1 MVNLVLPRRSHDSQ
15 SDGIF
20 LQKFCRTAAEPACA
34 STSKP
39 NTSWHGVIP
48 ASIPTDRDSHN
59 PMPDLLGAHSGSPT
73 PLCHSAEVAPSSLSA
88 PATHRFHWKSATMP
102 FRAGRPS
109 VDGVEREVC
118 MVLRG
123 MPAEQAWLKC
133 GKPTTP
139 GNIQHRAVAHHHQ
152 PRHTGLGSHSCG
164 LFCGEHL

>member
-1 MVNLVLPRRSHDSQ
+1 MIHTHHPFSLVPITLFGSTTRLLASNIDPGVPYIALNSMVNLVLPRRSHDSQ

-73 PLCHSAEVAPSSLSA
+73 PLCHSAEVAPSSPSA
-88 PATHRFHWKSATMP
+88 PATHRFHWKSATM
-102 FRAGRPS
+102 
-109 VDGVEREVC
+109 
-118 MVLRG
+118 LY
-123 MPAEQAWLKC
+123 
-133 GKPTTP
+133 
-139 GNIQHRAVAHHHQ
+139 
-152 PRHTGLGSHSCG
+152 GLCISSGSAIR
-164 LFCGEHL
+164 